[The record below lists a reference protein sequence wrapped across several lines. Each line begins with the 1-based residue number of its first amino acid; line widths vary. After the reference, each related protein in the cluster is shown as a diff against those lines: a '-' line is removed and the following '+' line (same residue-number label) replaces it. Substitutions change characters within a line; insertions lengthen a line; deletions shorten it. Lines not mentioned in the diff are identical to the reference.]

1 MSFLYGFIM
10 LAILVLW
17 AYVYMKTYQ
26 LEGYKIGKFFD
37 KALSFNL
44 ANGKKNKL
52 ILTKRM
58 WRYIITYIIFT
69 YALMVINCQFTP
81 HWALIIFNFLVY
93 FLLTP
98 VFMVIVHYIILPIE
112 ILIKKYYMGKA
123 ARKLATKSCKRIG
136 ITGSFGKTSTKNILA
151 SILEKEFKVCV
162 TPASYNTEMGICK
175 TILEKLDDEDVFI
188 AEMGARNKGDIRI
201 LTEFVRPQYAILTTV
216 GPMHLESFKT
226 IENIEQTK
234 FELLQFMDRDGSAVI
249 NGDGK
254 SNLKLYKK
262 CKVSKFLT
270 CVEGSFA
277 WAKDIKTGK
286 NGSSFTLMIEGQE
299 VRLTTRLL
307 GKCNIDNIVTASAL
321 AYIMG
326 ITLKDIKDA
335 VAKLEPTPHRLELIK
350 NGNVNIIDD
359 SYNSNLTGALEAL
372 NVLKNFEGRKIVI
385 TPGFVEMGEKQS
397 DLNFRLGAEIADIA
411 DYVIVMNET
420 NKNDI
425 LSGLISHNFKQ
436 GNIFFANDREK
447 QKEYIAR
454 LSSEGCVI
462 LFENDLPDNFS

>member
-1 MSFLYGFIM
+1 MSFLYGFLM
-10 LAILVLW
+10 LIVLMLW

-37 KALSFNL
+37 KALSFSL
-44 ANGKKNKL
+44 AYGKKNKL
-52 ILTKRM
+52 VFTKRM

-81 HWALIIFNFLVY
+81 HWALIIFNFLIY

-98 VFMVIVHYIILPIE
+98 LFMVVVHFIILPIE
-112 ILIKKYYMGKA
+112 KLIKKYYMGKA

-136 ITGSFGKTSTKNILA
+136 ITGSYGKTSTKNILA
-151 SILEKEFKVCV
+151 AILGKEYKVCV

-175 TILEKLDDEDVFI
+175 TILEKLDDEDIFI
-188 AEMGARNKGDIRI
+188 AEMGARKEGDIKI

-216 GPMHLESFKT
+216 GPQHLESFKSL
-226 IENIEQTK
+226 ENIEETK
-234 FELLQFMDRDGSAVI
+234 YELLRFMDREGSAVI
-249 NGDGK
+249 NGDSQ

-270 CVEGSFA
+270 CVEGSYA
-277 WAKDIKTGK
+277 WAKDIKMGK
-286 NGSSFTLMIEGQE
+286 EGSTFTLMIEGQE
-299 VRLTTRLL
+299 VALKTRLL
-307 GKCNIDNIVTASAL
+307 GKCNIDNIVTAAAL

-335 VAKLEPTPHRLELIK
+335 VFRLEPTPHRLELIK
-350 NGNVNIIDD
+350 NGSVSIIDD

-372 NVLKNFEGRKIVI
+372 KVLENFEGRKIVI
-385 TPGFVEMGEKQS
+385 TPGFVEMGDKQS
-397 DLNFRLGAEIADIA
+397 ELNFRLGAEIADIA

-420 NKNDI
+420 NKNAI
-425 LSGLISHNFKQ
+425 LSGLISHNFKKERV
-436 GNIFFANDREK
+436 FFANDRDK
-447 QKEYIAR
+447 QKDYISR
-454 LSSEGCVI
+454 LTTEGCVI